1 MNQDVANP
9 DYDAV
14 IRSGYGIFDVK
25 KKLKNGEMQY
35 ANDFLYGIIYDPLH
49 IEEEFDKFMGNGY
62 YRTFC
67 EYLDKL
73 FLTALDNQKLPSDD
87 VKRVMNILPDFLNK
101 KMNFYLKNNL
111 MDLDVA
117 NQIVSTF
124 NRIWNSMQKE
134 YGAYFSQKDIDDIA
148 KRDGRKLE
156 LLKDEDKSS
165 N

>member
-1 MNQDVANP
+1 MD
-9 DYDAV
+9 
-14 IRSGYGIFDVK
+14 SLSF
-25 KKLKNGEMQY
+25 
-35 ANDFLYGIIYDPLH
+35 
-49 IEEEFDKFMGNGY
+49 
-62 YRTFC
+62 
-67 EYLDKL
+67 
-73 FLTALDNQKLPSDD
+73 
-87 VKRVMNILPDFLNK
+87 
-101 KMNFYLKNNL
+101 FYIKNNL

>member
-1 MNQDVANP
+1 
-9 DYDAV
+9 
-14 IRSGYGIFDVK
+14 
-25 KKLKNGEMQY
+25 
-35 ANDFLYGIIYDPLH
+35 
-49 IEEEFDKFMGNGY
+49 
-62 YRTFC
+62 
-67 EYLDKL
+67 
-73 FLTALDNQKLPSDD
+73 
-87 VKRVMNILPDFLNK
+87 
-101 KMNFYLKNNL
+101 